1 MPGPRAPSLA
11 IITATTTAAASAAPA
26 IASSELSPDDIEFEH
41 AASDH
46 GSHADADADSDA
58 DSDASPVHPPDS
70 HDNDDHV
77 ADQDDD
83 DDDDDEYADE
93 EDQDDIKPVWAYA
106 GFRHRD
112 PAAVAACSAS
122 HRHDDEDFGYGSAE
136 SAPATVSPPRSFA
149 EHAPEQIF
157 QALLANVQPL
167 MLHVDIDDLATM
179 LAAPAHDSLTAILD
193 ALVRICDLYST
204 LVSCFIDDEDDQLF
218 ALFALERLRIS
229 VFARLPFFAKLVMVL
244 FQLKLV
250 ELDAVVTW
258 HDSCAPSK
266 DPLDVRSPTCAFV
279 QWFEGQDEND
289 DKDKDI
295 DPADS
300 CLSINGLEAE
310 LLVPRLFIDNLVD
323 CTKML
328 RTANADASTKD
339 NANGDT
345 SGSFPRPPADA
356 DSDHLRSVSPPD
368 QGHDADAPANAEAD
382 ADAAS
387 PGAAA
392 RRPPEHPQV
401 VSTVASDAPES
412 GCAEPPD
419 QAARSCL
426 EVATDSLRA
435 ASADAAF
442 WRSQL
447 ASAPREPLSLG
458 GPRTPPGLVPL
469 PAPRTVPLPAAAG
482 LSTSA
487 VAVAA
492 AATVAKFKCSS
503 DAVVGIAV
511 AGNDPAARTIVPVR
525 IALDDST
532 TIADA
537 VAAAAESICAATQHS
552 PADLAQVRAWCGLS
566 PSDPVCAVVLCIGKA
581 SNDSLEADLASIGAA
596 IALAVDTSTGGG
608 SVTSIHDGHW
618 LDEDQAASIVGEFAF
633 TVGHLVSALASQ
645 ETIKSMLGSQVRGDE
660 HIMVVD
666 TTSVDKETMRTM
678 SGSGDGMS
686 LNQSDDYIGDA
697 FQSSEVSLKPAASRG
712 RHRRRKLDF
721 AIDAGDQGAMDDFT
735 LVKTK
740 VAAII
745 GLDLEKSGTQS
756 FTGSGGDS
764 LAAIQLA
771 AQMQQAGIALT
782 AADLMSST
790 SIKEAVEKAAKRD
803 KTMFHWPKA
812 MLSFET
818 IAELAVFGTFEDAYP
833 ATPLQAGMVAA
844 TMQDARAYAN
854 QVPLRATRTVSLE
867 SLCGALRAV
876 VQHHAILRTSFA
888 STVAGGIV
896 QVVRASADA
905 AECVAVAAPL
915 AQHLAADKA
924 RGFSLA
930 DASWIRA
937 ALVCDPA
944 GSAQHVVVTIHHAL
958 YDGWSLPMIMRDLV
972 AALDGHALEPRPAF
986 RTVVD
991 FIAAQDAAAT
1001 EAFWTQQLVGL
1012 EPAQPLSLGHSARTD
1027 DEDAPLAQACS
1038 TPMAELQ
1045 RAAQRAGVTVAVVLK
1060 AAWAAT
1066 LRKFT
1071 RSHDVVFGEVLANR
1085 DIAVGGADRIVGPL
1099 LNTVPRRVVLDDT
1112 ARVADLVASLQ
1123 AQYGAVLSH
1132 SHAALVDVQRW
1143 AGVDGD
1149 AKLFNTLFA
1158 FENIDMI
1165 VKQDRLDFVG
1175 SITNAMNRSTVALKQ
1190 PASILAEF
1198 DFGVQQLVSAL
1209 SDKATI
1215 ESLWTLS
1222 SAQQAAIARFS
1233 HGERVPLPF
1242 SLVHHGFEARA
1253 KQHPDWR
1260 AVEHGDAHLSYGDL
1274 DACGCALAAA
1284 LASHG
1289 VQRGSR
1295 VAVVMQRSIE
1305 FVVALVGVLKA
1316 GATIVPVD
1324 SSFPADRIQFM
1335 LDDASVCAIV
1345 TTASEAGR
1353 IAQLSVGDRAV
1364 VVADARALLASGVSF
1379 TPAAQHT
1386 ATGDD
1391 DVFIVYTS
1399 GSTGKPKG
1407 VPVPHKG
1414 VVNVVAFR
1422 TSPVGQVE
1430 HARVM
1435 QFMAIGFDVCQWEV
1449 WGSLCCGATLVIRGS
1464 NVLETLRTV
1473 DAVIVTPT
1481 GLVHFGDSSQRSSI
1495 KHVAVIGES
1504 FTKELKDAWA
1514 STSVFVNSY
1523 GPSETAIMTH
1533 SLALL
1538 RGDEITVGSPME
1550 NTSSYV
1556 LDAQGRQVPV
1566 GVVGEMCIG
1575 GIGVSRGYINLP
1587 DLTAQRFVPDPFS
1600 PEPGA
1605 RMFRTGDL
1613 GRLLPDGNFEILGRM
1628 DNQVKLKGYRIELE
1642 EVAAAMMRHPRVSA
1656 AAAVV
1661 KDKTYLVGFV
1671 VPADVDHDELRDVVA
1686 AALPAYMVPA
1696 VFVGL
1701 AVMPTNTNG
1710 KTDKKALAAMHVE
1723 IAVDALQTDTE
1734 RALAAVWSQ
1743 VLGVHVA
1750 DIGRATSFFAL
1761 GGDSISAIKA
1771 AAAMQHAGIS
1781 ITVPQLFKAQTVA
1794 RVAVLADAADAHHGQ
1809 RSATEWPAAVLS
1821 DETLAELATV
1831 GTFEDAYPATP
1842 LQAGMVAATM
1852 QDARAYVNQVPLRA
1866 TRTVSLESLR
1876 GAMRA
1881 VVQHHAI
1888 LRTSFVSTVAGGIV
1902 QVVRA
1907 SADAAECVAVTA
1919 PLAQHLAADKAR
1931 GFSLA
1936 DASWIRATLVCDL
1949 MRCFWDVDDRRH
1961 SGLYLHVVVT
1971 IHHALYDGW
1980 SLPMIM
1986 RDLAAALDGRHA
1998 LEPRPAF
2005 RTVVDFIAAQDAAA
2019 TEAFWTQQ
2027 LVGLEPAQPL
2037 SLGHSAR
2044 TGDEDA
2050 PLAQACSTPMAE
2062 LQRAAQRTG
2071 VTVAVVLKAAWAA
2084 TLRKFTRSHDVV
2096 FGEVLANRDIAV
2108 AGADRIVGPLL
2119 NTVPCRVVLD
2129 DTARAADLVA
2139 SLQAQHGAVLSHS
2152 HAALVDVQRW
2162 AGVRGDGKLFNTLFV
2177 YENMDLSVEQSSFEH
2192 VSDNEMSTN
2201 RSTDFDL
2208 ILFPS
2213 EMHVYFDV
2221 QFDRSHL
2228 SWSHA
2233 ASILAEFD
2241 FGVQQLVSALSDKA
2255 TVESLWTLSP
2265 AQQAQIAWFSHGE
2278 RVPLPFSLV
2287 HHGFEARAKQHPDWR
2302 AVEHGDAHLSYGDL
2316 DACGSALAAALAS
2329 HGVQRG
2335 SHVAVVMQRSI
2346 EFVVALVG
2354 VLKAGATIVPVDSSF
2369 PADRIQFMLDDASVC
2384 AIVTT
2389 ASEAGRIAQLSVGDR
2404 AVVVADARALL
2415 ASGVS
2420 FTPAA
2425 QHTATG
2431 DDDAF
2436 IVYMSGSTGKPKG
2449 VPVPHKGAA
2458 NVAITRGNRFGCFE
2472 SARMAQFMAIG
2483 FDGCQWETWSALSH
2497 GATLVLREQ
2506 DTFRTVAS
2514 VTSLFITPTGLS
2526 QMGQPESLP
2535 NLVQITVG
2543 GEACPTEL
2551 KDLWAPHVRFNNAYG
2566 PTEISFISH
2575 ITPVTNSDKISLGA
2589 PIPNMSCYILDSCG
2603 WSVPIGVVG
2612 EMHIGG
2618 IGVSRGYINLPN
2630 LTAQRFVPDPFSPEP
2645 GARMFRT
2652 GDLGRL
2658 LPDGNF
2664 EILGRM
2670 DNQVKLKGYRI
2681 ELDEVAAA
2689 MMRHPRVSAAAAV
2702 VKDKTHLVGFV
2713 VPADVDHDELRDVVA
2728 AALPAYMVPAVF
2740 VGLAVMPTNTNG
2752 KTDKKALAA
2761 MHVEIAVDKLQTDT
2775 ERALA
2780 AVWSQ
2785 VLGVHVA
2792 DIGRATSFFVLG
2804 GDSISAIRLLKAIQQ
2819 QFAVLTMSHTVIL
2832 KHPQLARMAAA
2843 IHAIQH
2849 PDAPAETLSSFDDV
2863 GKIASVPTL
2872 QPTVRIACFH
2882 GQGSNTIHMEHQL
2895 SAVKAALGETAK
2907 FVFIQAPHAAKSSYL
2922 SKFYKGMDW
2931 FEWLLDDSQSQTDV
2945 DTLITYVT
2953 QQLEQIGHVDVL
2965 LGFSQGAM
2973 VVEMLDRLAQA
2984 GSIKQTWRLSVLC
2997 SGIALSSW
3005 QLPSSLAASTPHSM
3019 PSIHIFGTNEHKAF
3033 QTQLP
3038 ARYAADKRVVIKHA
3052 AGHDIPHDDEFGR
3065 RVADAI
3071 WDVMDSQ
3078 VATGTIVSKKRYQK
3092 SATKSL
3098 LSRQLSCFQ

>member
-1 MPGPRAPSLA
+1 MILPPAPAPPAQAPGSRIAAPPTHDLRPLRRSQPSRQSLA

-356 DSDHLRSVSPPD
+356 DSDHLRS
-368 QGHDADAPANAEAD
+368 
-382 ADAAS
+382 
-387 PGAAA
+387 
-392 RRPPEHPQV
+392 
-401 VSTVASDAPES
+401 
-412 GCAEPPD
+412 
-419 QAARSCL
+419 
-426 EVATDSLRA
+426 
-435 ASADAAF
+435 
-442 WRSQL
+442 L

-1190 PASILAEF
+1190 
-1198 DFGVQQLVSAL
+1198 
-1209 SDKATI
+1209 
-1215 ESLWTLS
+1215 
-1222 SAQQAAIARFS
+1222 
-1233 HGERVPLPF
+1233 
-1242 SLVHHGFEARA
+1242 
-1253 KQHPDWR
+1253 
-1260 AVEHGDAHLSYGDL
+1260 
-1274 DACGCALAAA
+1274 
-1284 LASHG
+1284 
-1289 VQRGSR
+1289 
-1295 VAVVMQRSIE
+1295 
-1305 FVVALVGVLKA
+1305 
-1316 GATIVPVD
+1316 
-1324 SSFPADRIQFM
+1324 
-1335 LDDASVCAIV
+1335 
-1345 TTASEAGR
+1345 
-1353 IAQLSVGDRAV
+1353 
-1364 VVADARALLASGVSF
+1364 
-1379 TPAAQHT
+1379 
-1386 ATGDD
+1386 
-1391 DVFIVYTS
+1391 
-1399 GSTGKPKG
+1399 
-1407 VPVPHKG
+1407 
-1414 VVNVVAFR
+1414 
-1422 TSPVGQVE
+1422 
-1430 HARVM
+1430 
-1435 QFMAIGFDVCQWEV
+1435 
-1449 WGSLCCGATLVIRGS
+1449 
-1464 NVLETLRTV
+1464 
-1473 DAVIVTPT
+1473 
-1481 GLVHFGDSSQRSSI
+1481 
-1495 KHVAVIGES
+1495 
-1504 FTKELKDAWA
+1504 
-1514 STSVFVNSY
+1514 
-1523 GPSETAIMTH
+1523 
-1533 SLALL
+1533 
-1538 RGDEITVGSPME
+1538 
-1550 NTSSYV
+1550 
-1556 LDAQGRQVPV
+1556 
-1566 GVVGEMCIG
+1566 
-1575 GIGVSRGYINLP
+1575 
-1587 DLTAQRFVPDPFS
+1587 
-1600 PEPGA
+1600 
-1605 RMFRTGDL
+1605 
-1613 GRLLPDGNFEILGRM
+1613 
-1628 DNQVKLKGYRIELE
+1628 
-1642 EVAAAMMRHPRVSA
+1642 
-1656 AAAVV
+1656 
-1661 KDKTYLVGFV
+1661 
-1671 VPADVDHDELRDVVA
+1671 
-1686 AALPAYMVPA
+1686 
-1696 VFVGL
+1696 
-1701 AVMPTNTNG
+1701 
-1710 KTDKKALAAMHVE
+1710 
-1723 IAVDALQTDTE
+1723 
-1734 RALAAVWSQ
+1734 
-1743 VLGVHVA
+1743 
-1750 DIGRATSFFAL
+1750 
-1761 GGDSISAIKA
+1761 
-1771 AAAMQHAGIS
+1771 
-1781 ITVPQLFKAQTVA
+1781 
-1794 RVAVLADAADAHHGQ
+1794 
-1809 RSATEWPAAVLS
+1809 
-1821 DETLAELATV
+1821 
-1831 GTFEDAYPATP
+1831 
-1842 LQAGMVAATM
+1842 
-1852 QDARAYVNQVPLRA
+1852 
-1866 TRTVSLESLR
+1866 
-1876 GAMRA
+1876 
-1881 VVQHHAI
+1881 
-1888 LRTSFVSTVAGGIV
+1888 
-1902 QVVRA
+1902 
-1907 SADAAECVAVTA
+1907 
-1919 PLAQHLAADKAR
+1919 
-1931 GFSLA
+1931 
-1936 DASWIRATLVCDL
+1936 
-1949 MRCFWDVDDRRH
+1949 
-1961 SGLYLHVVVT
+1961 
-1971 IHHALYDGW
+1971 
-1980 SLPMIM
+1980 
-1986 RDLAAALDGRHA
+1986 
-1998 LEPRPAF
+1998 
-2005 RTVVDFIAAQDAAA
+2005 
-2019 TEAFWTQQ
+2019 
-2027 LVGLEPAQPL
+2027 
-2037 SLGHSAR
+2037 
-2044 TGDEDA
+2044 
-2050 PLAQACSTPMAE
+2050 
-2062 LQRAAQRTG
+2062 
-2071 VTVAVVLKAAWAA
+2071 
-2084 TLRKFTRSHDVV
+2084 
-2096 FGEVLANRDIAV
+2096 
-2108 AGADRIVGPLL
+2108 
-2119 NTVPCRVVLD
+2119 
-2129 DTARAADLVA
+2129 
-2139 SLQAQHGAVLSHS
+2139 
-2152 HAALVDVQRW
+2152 
-2162 AGVRGDGKLFNTLFV
+2162 
-2177 YENMDLSVEQSSFEH
+2177 
-2192 VSDNEMSTN
+2192 
-2201 RSTDFDL
+2201 
-2208 ILFPS
+2208 
-2213 EMHVYFDV
+2213 
-2221 QFDRSHL
+2221 
-2228 SWSHA
+2228 
-2233 ASILAEFD
+2233 
-2241 FGVQQLVSALSDKA
+2241 
-2255 TVESLWTLSP
+2255 
-2265 AQQAQIAWFSHGE
+2265 
-2278 RVPLPFSLV
+2278 
-2287 HHGFEARAKQHPDWR
+2287 
-2302 AVEHGDAHLSYGDL
+2302 
-2316 DACGSALAAALAS
+2316 
-2329 HGVQRG
+2329 
-2335 SHVAVVMQRSI
+2335 
-2346 EFVVALVG
+2346 
-2354 VLKAGATIVPVDSSF
+2354 
-2369 PADRIQFMLDDASVC
+2369 
-2384 AIVTT
+2384 
-2389 ASEAGRIAQLSVGDR
+2389 
-2404 AVVVADARALL
+2404 
-2415 ASGVS
+2415 
-2420 FTPAA
+2420 
-2425 QHTATG
+2425 
-2431 DDDAF
+2431 
-2436 IVYMSGSTGKPKG
+2436 
-2449 VPVPHKGAA
+2449 
-2458 NVAITRGNRFGCFE
+2458 
-2472 SARMAQFMAIG
+2472 
-2483 FDGCQWETWSALSH
+2483 
-2497 GATLVLREQ
+2497 
-2506 DTFRTVAS
+2506 
-2514 VTSLFITPTGLS
+2514 
-2526 QMGQPESLP
+2526 
-2535 NLVQITVG
+2535 
-2543 GEACPTEL
+2543 
-2551 KDLWAPHVRFNNAYG
+2551 
-2566 PTEISFISH
+2566 
-2575 ITPVTNSDKISLGA
+2575 
-2589 PIPNMSCYILDSCG
+2589 
-2603 WSVPIGVVG
+2603 
-2612 EMHIGG
+2612 
-2618 IGVSRGYINLPN
+2618 
-2630 LTAQRFVPDPFSPEP
+2630 
-2645 GARMFRT
+2645 
-2652 GDLGRL
+2652 
-2658 LPDGNF
+2658 
-2664 EILGRM
+2664 
-2670 DNQVKLKGYRI
+2670 
-2681 ELDEVAAA
+2681 
-2689 MMRHPRVSAAAAV
+2689 
-2702 VKDKTHLVGFV
+2702 
-2713 VPADVDHDELRDVVA
+2713 
-2728 AALPAYMVPAVF
+2728 
-2740 VGLAVMPTNTNG
+2740 
-2752 KTDKKALAA
+2752 
-2761 MHVEIAVDKLQTDT
+2761 
-2775 ERALA
+2775 
-2780 AVWSQ
+2780 
-2785 VLGVHVA
+2785 
-2792 DIGRATSFFVLG
+2792 
-2804 GDSISAIRLLKAIQQ
+2804 
-2819 QFAVLTMSHTVIL
+2819 
-2832 KHPQLARMAAA
+2832 
-2843 IHAIQH
+2843 
-2849 PDAPAETLSSFDDV
+2849 
-2863 GKIASVPTL
+2863 
-2872 QPTVRIACFH
+2872 
-2882 GQGSNTIHMEHQL
+2882 
-2895 SAVKAALGETAK
+2895 
-2907 FVFIQAPHAAKSSYL
+2907 
-2922 SKFYKGMDW
+2922 
-2931 FEWLLDDSQSQTDV
+2931 
-2945 DTLITYVT
+2945 
-2953 QQLEQIGHVDVL
+2953 
-2965 LGFSQGAM
+2965 
-2973 VVEMLDRLAQA
+2973 
-2984 GSIKQTWRLSVLC
+2984 
-2997 SGIALSSW
+2997 
-3005 QLPSSLAASTPHSM
+3005 
-3019 PSIHIFGTNEHKAF
+3019 
-3033 QTQLP
+3033 
-3038 ARYAADKRVVIKHA
+3038 
-3052 AGHDIPHDDEFGR
+3052 
-3065 RVADAI
+3065 
-3071 WDVMDSQ
+3071 
-3078 VATGTIVSKKRYQK
+3078 
-3092 SATKSL
+3092 
-3098 LSRQLSCFQ
+3098 